1 MINFTSCL
9 FSSLLIFLSPFIGFA
24 AADGEAAVADAYA
37 VEIKNWRQER
47 EKSLI
52 SPTGWLNLAGLH
64 WLENGK
70 NSFGSG
76 PANDIVFPTGKC
88 PEFMGSF
95 FLENGEVTM
104 RVNAGIPVLLN
115 GEKNVAAQVL
125 KNDQSGEPTVLSH
138 GSLSWFVI
146 QRGGRYGVRLRDY
159 ESPGLL
165 AFKGLERFPVDPAWR
180 IDAQF
185 EAYKTPKTLSIPTVL
200 GTQINMLSKGTLVFR
215 VDDQTYRLEA
225 SLVGHPADEMLYVIF
240 GDATN
245 GEETYGGGRYLYV
258 KKSSD
263 SDHYAIDF
271 NRAYNPPCAFTDFA
285 TCPLPAAQNRL
296 TVRIT
301 AGEKKYRESG
311 H

>member
-1 MINFTSCL
+1 MITLVSCL
-9 FSSLLIFLSPFIGFA
+9 FSSLLIFLSPLIGFA
-24 AADGEAAVADAYA
+24 ADGETTAADSYA
-37 VEIKNWRQER
+37 AEIKEWQQER
-47 EKSLI
+47 ENSLT
-52 SPTGWLNLAGLH
+52 SPSGWLNLVGLH

-70 NSFGSG
+70 NSFGSDL
-76 PANDIVFPTGKC
+76 ANDIVFPAGKC

-95 FLENGEVTM
+95 FLENREVTM
-104 RVNAGIPVLLN
+104 QINAGIPVLN
-115 GEKNVAAQVL
+115 GEKIVAAQVL
-125 KNDQSGEPTVLSH
+125 KNDQTGEPTVLSY

-146 QRGGRYGVRLRDY
+146 ERSGRYGVRLRDN
-159 ESPGLL
+159 ESPGLR

-185 EAYKTPKTLSIPTVL
+185 EEYKTPKTLSIPTVL
-200 GTQINMLSKGTLVFR
+200 GTQIDMLSRGTLVFR
-215 VDDQTYRLEA
+215 VDNQTCRLEA
-225 SLVGHPADEMLYVIF
+225 SMVGDPPDEMLYIIF

-258 KKSSD
+258 KKPYD
-263 SDHYAIDF
+263 SDNYAIDF

-285 TCPLPAAQNRL
+285 TCPLPSPQNRL